1 MNPLS
6 RSHRSQSAS
15 GRAEVRNK
23 PEANRSGALPRDAA
37 QASARPVRKVT
48 FGGTTEHPIAARPLA
63 RRERNPGARA
73 PQPGTQRAELPPDTQ
88 DHDVLV
94 AWATKDN
101 PQAQVRAQQLVVA
114 DHPDAQRQ
122 PVVRI
127 NSRQR
132 AQPRAA
138 SAAQPSGAA
147 PANAL
152 PAKPIATR
160 RPRSQSAHRDPVLE
174 AIMGAKDGQ
183 ALNAVLNE
191 IDPAALPAASR
202 GRGRSPS

>member
-23 PEANRSGALPRDAA
+23 PEASRSGALPSDAA
-37 QASARPVRKVT
+37 RASARPVRKVT
-48 FGGTTEHPIAARPLA
+48 FGGTTEQPVAARPLA

-88 DHDVLV
+88 DFDVLV
-94 AWATKDN
+94 AWTTKDN
-101 PQAQVRAQQLVVA
+101 PQAQVRAQQPVVA

-132 AQPRAA
+132 AQPRTAGAA
-138 SAAQPSGAA
+138 RPSGAA

-160 RPRSQSAHRDPVLE
+160 RHRSKSAHSDPVLE
-174 AIMGAKDGQ
+174 AIIGAKDGQ
-183 ALNAVLNE
+183 ALKAVLDG
-191 IDPAALPAASR
+191 IDPTRTPPAPK
-202 GRGRSPS
+202 GRDRSPT